1 MSHHRA
7 HLCVIACFLCHIRP
21 PPRNSSSQGSQLQLI
36 EFAQQSVSGDSWE
49 TGAALLV
56 LLCFALAAA
65 AYVFNEG
72 MKTKVR
78 VCVRH
83 GC

>member
-1 MSHHRA
+1 
-7 HLCVIACFLCHIRP
+7 
-21 PPRNSSSQGSQLQLI
+21 
-36 EFAQQSVSGDSWE
+36 VSGDSWE

-78 VCVRH
+78 MMSVSCSRQ
-83 GC
+83 